1 MYSDPHS
8 PDAVVPQELFP
19 YYLNHNN
26 VVELASHYTA
36 NANTAATYSKPFIMF
51 EMNTGSCGGFP
62 GISDTYTAAL
72 WALDYGLQM
81 ASQNTT
87 HALLHVGGQNV
98 FYNVSGLWFS
108 VWVGRVVLTRCLFGY
123 FCYLCVSGSIC
134 RPTRRYHTTLNDL
147 ILPWTGIFS
156 RV

>member
-1 MYSDPHS
+1 MYGQPGDPA
-8 PDAVVPQELFP
+8 AVVPQDLFP
-19 YYLNHNN
+19 YYLNHAN
-26 VVELASHYTA
+26 VVELAGQYTA
-36 NANTAATYSKPFIMF
+36 NANTAATYGKPFIMF

-98 FYNVSGLWFS
+98 FYNVS
-108 VWVGRVVLTRCLFGY
+108 RVRFFFF
-123 FCYLCVSGSIC
+123 FCEVEYTVC
-134 RPTRRYHTTLNDL
+134 
-147 ILPWTGIFS
+147 
-156 RV
+156 